1 MEEECEK
8 RSSSVLSRPLASS
21 RGISFSEVLLHDR
34 DDTVKI
40 KKDLEEY
47 EEEDEEEE
55 RGIQTPNMSRSHS
68 PSVTSHESIAQ
79 RGSVYS
85 SNSSTSGN

>member
-40 KKDLEEY
+40 EKDLEEY

-55 RGIQTPNMSRSHS
+55 RGIQTPNMSHS
-68 PSVTSHESIAQ
+68 PSITSHESIAQ

>member
-40 KKDLEEY
+40 EKDLEEY

-55 RGIQTPNMSRSHS
+55 RGIQTPNMSNS
-68 PSVTSHESIAQ
+68 PSITSHESIAQ
-79 RGSVYS
+79 RGSVCS